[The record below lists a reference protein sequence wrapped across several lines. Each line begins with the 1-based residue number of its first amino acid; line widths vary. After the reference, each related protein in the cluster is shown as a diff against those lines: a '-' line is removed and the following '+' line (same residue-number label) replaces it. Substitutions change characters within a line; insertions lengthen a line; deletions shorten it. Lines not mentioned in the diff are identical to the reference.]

1 MMTRKANH
9 KTIAMLDATAR
20 RASGGTVFGAW
31 VVIDEAIEETIRNA
45 APDQIRIYSENEVLA
60 NGEIGGSLA
69 AFVRHNRFKHVEIE
83 QLRSIEKDG
92 AIRQF
97 DHLHDFTGL
106 GLRPFALRR
115 GLARRGDFPISIC
128 HHSVSYQFQYHAAF
142 LRLLLEDMRPYDSL
156 ICASTAARDAIRT
169 IITSIADSVRER
181 TGADISFKGR
191 LDVVP
196 FGVRTD
202 LFRPRDKIDTRNQFG
217 LPRDAFIILWVGRL
231 SERDKADLLPLLR
244 VFRRLVERNKRREL
258 LLVLAGSE
266 LDPGVQSAQLE
277 DYARVLGIADRIRIL
292 TSIPPTYRHLI
303 FATADIFV
311 SPADNIGESFGLTP
325 IEAMATGIPQVVSAW
340 DGYRDTVRH
349 GETGFLIPT
358 CWTKCDENW
367 ERFGVAFEN
376 EMLDLF
382 LISQTVVIDLDELE
396 KHLQLLIDRPALRA
410 RMAQASRKRAVAE
423 YDWPVII
430 GRLKEL
436 WTDQEKQCQ
445 SILNATKE
453 WRTRHYTD
461 PRFFDYFKGYAA
473 TILSG
478 NEVLTLTREYERVAY
493 GGEPLPYYFAKK
505 WGFNKTLFLAI
516 IRLLERATERK
527 SRKTISQV
535 RDALVGRF
543 EAGLILRHIMWLL
556 KYGYLRLSHA
566 TLHTRRRGSGA
577 AG

>member
-1 MMTRKANH
+1 MMTRKAKH
-9 KTIAMLDATAR
+9 KTIAMLEPTG
-20 RASGGTVFGAW
+20 RAPGGTVFGAW
-31 VVIDEAIEETIRNA
+31 VVVDEAIKETIRNA
-45 APDQIRIYSENEVLA
+45 APDQICIYSENEILT

-69 AFVRHNRFKHVEIE
+69 AFVRHNRFKHVEVE
-83 QLRSIEKDG
+83 QLRSIAKNG

-97 DHLHDFTGL
+97 DHWHDFRL
-106 GLRPFALRR
+106 AELRPFALRR
-115 GLARRGDFPISIC
+115 GLARRDFPISIC
-128 HHSVSYQFQYHAAF
+128 HHTISYQWLYHHAF
-142 LRLLLEDMRPYDSL
+142 LRLLMEDVRPYDSL

-169 IITSIADSVRER
+169 IMASITESVREN

-244 VFRRLVERNKRREL
+244 VFRRLIERNKRREL

-266 LDPGVQSAQLE
+266 VDPGAQSAQLE

-292 TSIPPTYRHLI
+292 TSIPPAYRHVI

-311 SPADNIGESFGLTP
+311 SPSDNIQETFGLTP

-349 GETGFLIPT
+349 GETGFLVPT
-358 CWTKCDENW
+358 YWIKCDQNL
-367 ERFGVAFEN
+367 ERFGIAFESQ
-376 EMLDLF
+376 MLDHLA
-382 LISQTVVIDLDELE
+382 ISQTVVIDLDSFE

-423 YDWPVII
+423 YDWSVVV
-430 GRLKEL
+430 RCLKEL
-436 WTDQEKQCQ
+436 WKDQEEQRQ
-445 SILNATKE
+445 SASDISRQSRL
-453 WRTRHYTD
+453 RGYTD
-461 PRFFDYFKGYAA
+461 PKFFEYFKGYATA
-473 TILSG
+473 ILTG
-478 NEVLTLTREYERVAY
+478 NEVLTLTREYQRVAY
-493 GGEPLPYYFAKK
+493 EGEPLPYYFAKS
-505 WGFNKTLFLAI
+505 WGFDKTLFLAI
-516 IRLLERATERK
+516 VRLLERAAERK

-535 RDALVGRF
+535 QDALARRF
-543 EAGLILRHIMWLL
+543 EAGLILRHVMWLL
-556 KYGYLRLSHA
+556 KYGYLRLSHNRLR
-566 TLHTRRRGSGA
+566 TTRRGSRATG
-577 AG
+577 

>member
-1 MMTRKANH
+1 MMTRKAKN
-9 KTIAMLDATAR
+9 KTIAMLEPTG
-20 RASGGTVFGAW
+20 RAPDGAVFGAW
-31 VVIDEAIEETIRNA
+31 VVVDEAIKETIRNA
-45 APDQIRIYSENEVLA
+45 ASDQICIYSENEILT

-69 AFVRHNRFKHVEIE
+69 AFVHHNRFKHVEFE
-83 QLRSIEKDG
+83 QLRSIAKNG

-97 DHLHDFTGL
+97 DHWHDFRLT
-106 GLRPFALRR
+106 LRPFALRR
-115 GLARRGDFPISIC
+115 GLRRRGDFPISIC
-128 HHSVSYQFQYHAAF
+128 HHTVSYQCLYHDAF
-142 LRLLLEDMRPYDSL
+142 LRLLMGDVRPYDSL

-169 IITSIADSVRER
+169 IMASITESVRKN

-244 VFRRLVERNKRREL
+244 VFRRLIERNKRREL

-266 LDPGVQSAQLE
+266 VDPGVQSAQLE

-292 TSIPPTYRHLI
+292 TSIPPAYRHVI

-311 SPADNIGESFGLTP
+311 SPSDNIQETFGLTP
-325 IEAMATGIPQVVSAW
+325 IEAMATGIPQVVSDW

-349 GETGFLIPT
+349 GETGFLVPT
-358 CWTKCDENW
+358 QWIKCDQDL
-367 ERFGVAFEN
+367 ERFGIAFESQ
-376 EMLDLF
+376 MLDHLA
-382 LISQTVVIDLDELE
+382 ISQTVVIDLDSFE

-410 RMAQASRKRAVAE
+410 RMAQASRKRAVAK
-423 YDWPVII
+423 YDWSAVV
-430 GRLKEL
+430 RCLKEL
-436 WTDQEKQCQ
+436 WKDQEEQRQ
-445 SILNATKE
+445 SAPDTPSQ
-453 WRTRHYTD
+453 WRLRDYTD
-461 PRFFDYFKGYAA
+461 PKFFEYFKRYAA
-473 TILSG
+473 AILTG
-478 NEVLTLTREYERVAY
+478 NEVLTLTREYQRVAY
-493 GGEPLPYYFAKK
+493 EGEPLPHYFAKS
-505 WGFNKTLFLAI
+505 WGFDRTLFLAI
-516 IRLLERATERK
+516 VRVLERAAERK

-543 EAGLILRHIMWLL
+543 EAGLILRHVMWLL

-566 TLHTRRRGSGA
+566 PAPYQPTRSRA
-577 AG
+577 AR

>member
-1 MMTRKANH
+1 MMTRKAKH
-9 KTIAMLDATAR
+9 KTIAMLEPTG
-20 RASGGTVFGAW
+20 RAPDGAVFGAW
-31 VVIDEAIEETIRNA
+31 VVVDEAIKETIRSA
-45 APDQIRIYSENEVLA
+45 ASDQICIYSENEILT

-69 AFVRHNRFKHVEIE
+69 AFVHHNRFKHVEFE
-83 QLRSIEKDG
+83 QLRSIAKNG

-97 DHLHDFTGL
+97 DHWHDFRLT
-106 GLRPFALRR
+106 LRPFALRR

-128 HHSVSYQFQYHAAF
+128 HHTVSYQCLYHDAF
-142 LRLLLEDMRPYDSL
+142 LRLLMGDVRPYDSL

-169 IITSIADSVRER
+169 MMASITESVRKN

-244 VFRRLVERNKRREL
+244 VFRRLIERNKRREL

-266 LDPGVQSAQLE
+266 VDPGVQSAQLE

-292 TSIPPTYRHLI
+292 TSIPPAYRHVI

-311 SPADNIGESFGLTP
+311 SPSDNIQETFGLTP

-349 GETGFLIPT
+349 GETGLLVPT
-358 CWTKCDENW
+358 QWIKCDQDLD
-367 ERFGVAFEN
+367 RFGIAFESQ
-376 EMLDLF
+376 MLDHLA
-382 LISQTVVIDLDELE
+382 ISQTVVIDLDSFE

-410 RMAQASRKRAVAE
+410 RMAQASRKRAVAK
-423 YDWPVII
+423 YDWSAVV
-430 GRLKEL
+430 RCLKEL
-436 WTDQEKQCQ
+436 WKDQEEQRQ
-445 SILNATKE
+445 SAPDTPSQ
-453 WRTRHYTD
+453 WRLRDYTD
-461 PRFFDYFKGYAA
+461 PKFFEYFKGYAA
-473 TILSG
+473 AILTG
-478 NEVLTLTREYERVAY
+478 NEVLTLTREYQRVAY
-493 GGEPLPYYFAKK
+493 EGEPLPYYFAKS
-505 WGFNKTLFLAI
+505 WGFNRALFLAI
-516 IRLLERATERK
+516 VRVLERAAERK

-543 EAGLILRHIMWLL
+543 EAGLILRHVMWLL

-566 TLHTRRRGSGA
+566 PLHTSRRGSRA